1 MGIGN
6 SYPKPRAERPR
17 SGAAARRHAMP
28 RSRDSRIGRVAA
40 QTELEPGVDLGLRP
54 LGPRPYAW
62 PKEPFIVYVV
72 LWASPRRLGQIL

>member
-17 SGAAARRHAMP
+17 SGEAARCHAMP

-40 QTELEPGVDLGLRP
+40 QTELEPGADLG
-54 LGPRPYAW
+54 LGPRP
-62 PKEPFIVYVV
+62 
-72 LWASPRRLGQIL
+72 